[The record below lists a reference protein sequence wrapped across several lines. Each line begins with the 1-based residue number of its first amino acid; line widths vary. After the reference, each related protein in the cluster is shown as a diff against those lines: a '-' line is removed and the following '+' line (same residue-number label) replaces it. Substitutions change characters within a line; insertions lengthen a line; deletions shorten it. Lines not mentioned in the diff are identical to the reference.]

1 MENTVTESRYLF
13 VYGTLRS
20 AAGSEWSRFL
30 ASASRFAGPGRT
42 RGALFQLD
50 GHPGMI
56 VHAHHDGWVIGEVRL
71 LNEPS
76 STLAALDTY
85 EGCGPGDCPPH
96 KFERQVV
103 DILMDDGQ
111 TIRAWVYVYCL
122 DTAGKA
128 RILSGDY
135 LQPNMA

>member
-1 MENTVTESRYLF
+1 MRSAAIESQYLF

-20 AAGSEWSRFL
+20 AAGTEWSRSL

-50 GHPGMI
+50 GHPGMV
-56 VHAHHDGWVIGEVRL
+56 VHAHQSGWVSGEVCL
-71 LNEPS
+71 LNEPL
-76 STLAALDTY
+76 STLAVLDEY
-85 EGCGPGDCPPH
+85 EGCGPGDLPPH

-103 DILMDDGQ
+103 DVLMDDGQ
-111 TIRAWVYVYCL
+111 TIRAWVYVYCW
-122 DTAGKA
+122 DTAGRS

-135 LQPNMA
+135 LQPKLS

>member
-1 MENTVTESRYLF
+1 MGSTAIESRYLF

-20 AAGSEWSRFL
+20 AAGTEWSRSL
-30 ASASRFAGPGRT
+30 ASASRLTGPGRT

-56 VHAHHDGWVIGEVRL
+56 AGEHHDGWVRGEVCL

-76 STLAALDTY
+76 SALAVFDAY
-85 EGCGPGDCPPH
+85 EGCGPGDPPPH
-96 KFERQVV
+96 KFERQEV
-103 DILMDDGQ
+103 DVLMNDGKS
-111 TIRAWVYVYCL
+111 IRAWAYVYCL

-135 LQPNMA
+135 FQPKVS